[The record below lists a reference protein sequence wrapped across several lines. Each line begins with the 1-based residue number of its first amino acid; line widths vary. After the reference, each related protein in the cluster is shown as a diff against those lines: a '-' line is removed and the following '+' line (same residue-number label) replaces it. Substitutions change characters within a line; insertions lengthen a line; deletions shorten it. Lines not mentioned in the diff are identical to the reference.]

1 MQRRNPRQDDSRVSG
16 SIVVWLAGL
25 VFGLGAGMVLVYHLV
40 LSGRSDLMPAAPVR
54 VTGVTASATVGPDPA
69 LLAVHNAAVEGDKQ
83 AN

>member
-1 MQRRNPRQDDSRVSG
+1 MQQRNPRTDDSRVNG

-40 LSGRSDLMPAAPVR
+40 LSGRSDLTPVAPVQP
-54 VTGVTASATVGPDPA
+54 TAMTVSATVGPDPA
-69 LLAVHNAAVEGDKQ
+69 LLAVQNAAVDGDKQ